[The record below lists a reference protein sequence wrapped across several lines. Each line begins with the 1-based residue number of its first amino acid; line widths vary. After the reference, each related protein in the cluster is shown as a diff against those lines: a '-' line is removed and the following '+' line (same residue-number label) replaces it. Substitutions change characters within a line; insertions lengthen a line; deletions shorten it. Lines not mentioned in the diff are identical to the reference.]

1 VFARRLCVVHGGRHF
16 LTLDP
21 LGFGPPVVSEAEPW
35 ESVKDA
41 SADSAQ
47 AAGFTDPAAESKGYE
62 VPSTSLRTG
71 LRLMK
76 GAGGDPAKELL
87 PAP

>member
-1 VFARRLCVVHGGRHF
+1 MQYRFKLQRVPGVRYQLKS
-16 LTLDP
+16 LPDP
-21 LGFGPPVVSEAEPW
+21 LAFGPW